1 MKLIGE
7 VYSVTC
13 PHCNNECQVVLKP
26 NEHKQEPFMLSD
38 AIQISGNM
46 YDTSMFQCPDCNFS
60 IQILGTLIFVVGDVE
75 EFDEI
80 EQHR

>member
-7 VYSVTC
+7 VYRLPC
-13 PHCNNECQVVLKP
+13 PHCRRAVQIVLEPRANYIEPRILEDPREIPENLFTSCTFRCPHCDRPIVVLGK
-26 NEHKQEPFMLSD
+26 
-38 AIQISGNM
+38 
-46 YDTSMFQCPDCNFS
+46 
-60 IQILGTLIFVVGDVE
+60 LIFVVGDVE